1 MLKTETDNNFEN
13 EKKVC
18 SNCGAVASKNDTY
31 CKKCYYEFKNDE
43 EENLQV
49 IEGIDNSTVRE
60 FVDKNY
66 DYYREKFVRSGDKKF
81 FIQFNLCAFLFGVHW
96 FFYRKMYKVAIIYSA
111 ALILL
116 SVLAA
121 VVIPVVHRQDI
132 KHYEVVREVR
142 KDFINNDKAYYHYT
156 DENGNSQWEMTTEYK
171 RVSRDYDALKKV
183 EFGTAMHTIGYRAF
197 YSCDGLTTFTLPATF
212 RKFGEECFFGC
223 SGLREIRC
231 LGPMPSFKARCLW
244 DCPVSVFYPTT
255 NPWPAEYVTPLYQ
268 SYQGKLQIFMGDGIE
283 EAGKQIVEAAVTE
296 PVTEP
301 AETVPETTVPETTVP
316 ETTVPETV
324 PETTMAETQPPEA
337 ESTQPEWMREM
348 EEFQD
353 TQEEQQQKKD
363 SSGNIWFALCLITGT
378 LCLILIGILVFR
390 RRSY

>member
-1 MLKTETDNNFEN
+1 MKRMAAIFMLLCLLLTVLPLGAFATETTEAAEETVSVRAANQ
-13 EKKVC
+13 
-18 SNCGAVASKNDTY
+18 CGEDLTWSYSAGTLTISGTGAMDDYPDGDAPWLEYKDS
-31 CKKCYYEFKNDE
+31 
-43 EENLQV
+43 
-49 IEGIDNSTVRE
+49 IETLVFTGGVTSVGE
-60 FVDKNY
+60 
-66 DYYREKFVRSGDKKF
+66 
-81 FIQFNLCAFLFGVHW
+81 CAF
-96 FFYRKMYKVAIIYSA
+96 
-111 ALILL
+111 
-116 SVLAA
+116 
-121 VVIPVVHRQDI
+121 
-132 KHYEVVREVR
+132 
-142 KDFINNDKAYYHYT
+142 T
-156 DENGNSQWEMTTEYK
+156 
-171 RVSRDYDALKKV
+171 DYDALKKV

-212 RKFGEECFFGC
+212 RKFREECFFGC

-231 LGPMPSFKARCLW
+231 LGPMPSFKASCLW

-283 EAGKQIVEAAVTE
+283 EAGKQILEAAVTE
-296 PVTEP
+296 PATEP

-316 ETTVPETV
+316 ETTVPETTVPETV
-324 PETTMAETQPPEA
+324 PETTAAETQPPEA

-378 LCLILIGILVFR
+378 LCLILIGILIFR

>member
-1 MLKTETDNNFEN
+1 MKKMAVVFMLLCILLTALPLGAFATETTEAAEETISVRAANQ
-13 EKKVC
+13 
-18 SNCGAVASKNDTY
+18 CGEDLIWSYSAGTLTISGTGAMDDYPDGDAPWLEYKDS
-31 CKKCYYEFKNDE
+31 
-43 EENLQV
+43 
-49 IEGIDNSTVRE
+49 IETLVFTGGVTGVGE
-60 FVDKNY
+60 
-66 DYYREKFVRSGDKKF
+66 
-81 FIQFNLCAFLFGVHW
+81 CAF
-96 FFYRKMYKVAIIYSA
+96 
-111 ALILL
+111 
-116 SVLAA
+116 
-121 VVIPVVHRQDI
+121 
-132 KHYEVVREVR
+132 
-142 KDFINNDKAYYHYT
+142 T
-156 DENGNSQWEMTTEYK
+156 
-171 RVSRDYDALKKV
+171 DYDNLKKV

-231 LGPMPSFKARCLW
+231 LGPMPSFKASCLW

-268 SYQGKLQIFMGDGIE
+268 SYQGKIQIFMGDGIE
-283 EAGKQIVEAAVTE
+283 EAGKQFVEAAVTE
-296 PVTEP
+296 PITEP
-301 AETVPETTVPETTVP
+301 AETVPETTVPETTVPETTVP

-324 PETTMAETQPPEA
+324 PETTMAETQAPEA

-378 LCLILIGILVFR
+378 LSLILIGILIFR